1 MRRISRA
8 RSVEPSLSTVR
19 LLRLSTL
26 SPNGHPRRRQDE
38 SRAPAEQPLPV
49 RGGEGVS
56 AGDLVPNQR
65 GTSMPSKVMHA
76 KVCTDLHA
84 ARVSA
89 SPAGDQTPGR
99 DSRRRRRTAGR
110 GHGGPVTACCAGCG
124 HVGPHIDCHR
134 LLLAA
139 AAGGDSVLDATSRGE
154 VLTRAF
160 GSRGCWSIGLVGTAR
175 RGHDDPSASRQSAGP
190 APPEESDAMTTTDT
204 LRAERPRLTRLAGRL
219 LRDGTEAE
227 DGHASRS
234 AGVLG
239 PSPRRIDG
247 KCSTMSAMRR
257 SPCPGAHRRRRN
269 PDGRPACGVVKQ
281 VADPVEPGQRHR
293 RKHGCRVVGERRPGV
308 PGWVRS
314 GGPAPRKARG
324 GAAFACRSPAGA
336 AAGRRPPRRERPR
349 RASGPPAR
357 GARPVRGRYAA
368 WFPVDGPAR

>member
-1 MRRISRA
+1 MEDPSRPA
-8 RSVEPSLSTVR
+8 AQVAATSDPTSTATGSCSPQR
-19 LLRLSTL
+19 PEATRFST
-26 SPNGHPRRRQDE
+26 R
-38 SRAPAEQPLPV
+38 PA
-49 RGGEGVS
+49 
-56 AGDLVPNQR
+56 
-65 GTSMPSKVMHA
+65 
-76 KVCTDLHA
+76 
-84 ARVSA
+84 A
-89 SPAGDQTPGR
+89 S
-99 DSRRRRRTAGR
+99 
-110 GHGGPVTACCAGCG
+110 
-124 HVGPHIDCHR
+124 
-134 LLLAA
+134 
-139 AAGGDSVLDATSRGE
+139 SRGE